1 MPWPTGESFKPHNK
15 KLHGHSAD
23 VGAAA
28 ATNAL
33 EHGYSEGSAIR
44 IGNSAGDKALKKKPK
59 KSALKHLG
67 LAGRK

>member
-1 MPWPTGESFKPHNK
+1 MPWDAESFKAHNK
-15 KLHGHSAD
+15 KLHGHSAV

-33 EHGYSEGSAIR
+33 KEGLSEGSAVR
-44 IGNSAGDKALKKKPK
+44 IGNAAGDKALRKKPK

-67 LAGRK
+67 MAKR

>member
-1 MPWPTGESFKPHNK
+1 MPWPTGDSFKKHNR
-15 KLHGHSAD
+15 KLSGHSAD

-44 IGNSAGDKALKKKPK
+44 IGNSAGDKAIKKKPH

-67 LAGRK
+67 IRRHK